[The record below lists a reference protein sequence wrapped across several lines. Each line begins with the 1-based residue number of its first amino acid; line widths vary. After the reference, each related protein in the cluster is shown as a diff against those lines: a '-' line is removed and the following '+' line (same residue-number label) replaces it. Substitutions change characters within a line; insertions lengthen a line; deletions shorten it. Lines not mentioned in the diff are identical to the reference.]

1 MDDVL
6 TTQFERVEKALSSL
20 VESIAT
26 YNPSPQAALDL
37 VAADDHLAHGLDQRT
52 CHWNSLRGPFI
63 YNSTVARHQANHAR
77 IQLLRAE
84 AEGLEEQLKSSV
96 EKLATLR
103 HDLFDTPATIF
114 PEHSRPVPFDE
125 LLQYASNISK
135 HTVPPTY
142 RERVPGPAGNQDKDR
157 EEANSSGALTNGV
170 NTPAIQPEVPETAV
184 ALIEGQ
190 KNDESAAG
198 AAPEITEEEAEWLK
212 KLNQSQLS
220 WYPWPS
226 NDKIR
231 QSSLYKIQA
240 FREQNYDLNTFSIPA
255 HEEAKRLKRLKRLQ
269 QALGQGSP
277 EPQAEEV
284 QPGIEAVQTIR
295 RPVAQPT
302 NIFDDMDDD

>member
-6 TTQFERVEKALSSL
+6 NTQFERVEKALSTL
-20 VESIAT
+20 VDSIAA
-26 YNPSPQAALDL
+26 YNPSPQAATEL
-37 VAADDHLAHGLDQRT
+37 VAADDELSQGLHQLAK
-52 CHWNSLRGPFI
+52 
-63 YNSTVARHQANHAR
+63 HQANHAR

-103 HDLFDTPATIF
+103 HELFETPATTF
-114 PEHSRPVPFDE
+114 PENLRPVPFDE
-125 LLQYASNISK
+125 LLQFARNISK

-142 RERVPGPAGNQDKDR
+142 RERVPGPAANHDKDR
-157 EEANSSGALTNGV
+157 EDATSSGAPTNGV
-170 NTPAIQPEVPETAV
+170 NTPAVQQELSQTAV
-184 ALIEGQ
+184 ALADGP
-190 KNDESAAG
+190 KDDEPTAG
-198 AAPEITEEEAEWLK
+198 ATPDITEEEAEWLK
-212 KLNQSQLS
+212 KLNESQLS

-240 FREQNYDLNTFSIPA
+240 FREQNYDLTTFDIPA
-255 HEEAKRLKRLKRLQ
+255 HEEAKRIKRLKTLQ

-277 EPQAEEV
+277 EPQVEEV
-284 QPGIEAVQTIR
+284 QPGIETVQTFR